1 MRVAFCVRDAH
12 SGAMLIVWSPK
23 GGSGVSVTAAAFA
36 LSLARRGG
44 CRLVDLAG
52 DQPAVLGLA
61 SEPVTGVSEWLAVGS
76 DASPDALDRLATEVA
91 PGLALIGRGGPL
103 ASPPGPHHEVAPA
116 ERLARALRAGAP
128 TVVDAGGADS
138 DLVVDL
144 AHRAD
149 ALVAVVRPCYLALR
163 RGVGHPLLPATHGVI
178 LVEEPG
184 RSLRPGD
191 VERVLDRP
199 VLHVLRAEARIA
211 RAVDAGTLVGRL
223 PDTLAR
229 MASRVLSDV
238 ELAGRAPRVE
248 RASTDEAA

>member
-1 MRVAFCVRDAH
+1 
-12 SGAMLIVWSPK
+12 MLVIWSPK
-23 GGSGVSVTAAAFA
+23 GGSGVSVVAAAFA

-61 SEPVTGVSEWLAVGS
+61 SEPVTGVSEWLAVGG
-76 DASPDALDRLATEVA
+76 DAAPDALDRLATEVS

-103 ASPPGPHHEVAPA
+103 ASAAGLQHDDGPA

-128 TVVDAGGADS
+128 TVVDAGVADS

-144 AHRAD
+144 ARRAD
-149 ALVAVVRPCYLALR
+149 ALVAVIRPCYLALR
-163 RGVGHPLLPATHGVI
+163 RAVGHPLLAPTDGVVLI
-178 LVEEPG
+178 EEAG

-211 RAVDAGTLVGRL
+211 RAVDAGTLAARL

-229 MASRVLSDV
+229 MASRVLCDV
-238 ELAGRAPRVE
+238 EQTGHAHPVE
-248 RASTDEAA
+248 RVSNDEAA